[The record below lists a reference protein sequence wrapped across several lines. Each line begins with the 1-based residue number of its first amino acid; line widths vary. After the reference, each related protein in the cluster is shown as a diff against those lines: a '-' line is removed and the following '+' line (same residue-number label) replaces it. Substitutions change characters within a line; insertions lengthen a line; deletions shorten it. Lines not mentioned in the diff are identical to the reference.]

1 MNRAVF
7 TCACVTLAAGLLTL
21 GGPLP
26 AQPPAG
32 KKPADGP
39 SIDELVAGLAHP
51 AFAVRERAHK
61 ELWKRGAAAVPA
73 LEKAARDEDPEVAK
87 RARDLLDKF
96 GWGILPDTPADVV
109 ALIRKFQGAQP
120 NDRKAALTEL
130 LRKGKS
136 GVAAV
141 RAILLRDIP
150 ADTRKALVE
159 HLTAQ
164 LRREV
169 PLLLFDRK
177 LDDAAALLALHALD
191 GTAEGVA
198 DYAAFHTLRG
208 TLPAAI
214 ADAEAAVK
222 TGRNPTAAKLVLA
235 HLYRAHG
242 DWEKA
247 RAAVADFPR
256 QPNGSSLV
264 EMLLEEEGNWAGLAD
279 AGVPL
284 PANLPDALDLTLQ
297 RLAGRKQAFDE
308 SLKRVLGSVSDVNDR
323 ETLREAT
330 YALLLNHRAAEATEL
345 LAEKRQN
352 LGLLAEMLISQLRYR
367 QALDLEPAKLDGGSS
382 AMERTEFDMRRA
394 RVLATLGKR
403 DAAVQLFGQVAASFR
418 GPTDRLG
425 NNDLRDREM
434 RTLLRTELRVG
445 LKDLAG
451 EHAALFVTADAQRP
465 QRDTGA
471 SSENFFEVLFTTD
484 AAAAEELFWALRDA
498 KIPSDSAGATMKR
511 VRELL
516 TGTAAHEA
524 VDEAI
529 KALGV
534 EVAPRPPVVPEP
546 GLDELPALPAEAR
559 AAQKKANRLLARAT
573 VCRMAKRYDEADA
586 AYLAAAEL
594 AVEGP
599 GGLRAWAFGVSDA
612 ARAWVELGEYLIDRG
627 RFADAAAKLET
638 GWKRFPDQPLLLF
651 LSGQALVKAGNADE
665 GRRRI
670 ELSHWVGLGNERAR
684 GRFLDELVR
693 RAEAKTAKRE
703 TELVLRAC
711 WPRDFHFGNVMNQA
725 ARAALLA
732 KDFTTAER
740 CVQRSLFVLMRME
753 RVYFVDASAY
763 FSVPHDMLVFHARGL
778 LAAGKVDEAM
788 EQARACLKVTPGH
801 LDLVSGMVPELD
813 KLGRKKEADELF
825 GLAWLAYTKVLAEYP
840 ESPTARGSLATL
852 GANCRRELDKSLG
865 YAKEAVAADASSVSH
880 REALAEVH
888 FRRGERA
895 EALAVMTKL
904 ADENPRSR
912 FYKRQLARYRSGD
925 IRSPLPDTADE

>member
-1 MNRAVF
+1 VYRAAY
-7 TCACVTLAAGLLTL
+7 TCACVTLAAGLLAI
-21 GGPLP
+21 GGPITGQP
-26 AQPPAG
+26 AVE
-32 KKPADGP
+32 KKTSEP
-39 SIDELVAGLAHP
+39 SIDELIAGLAHP
-51 AFAVRERAHK
+51 AFAVRERAQR

-96 GWGILPDTPADVV
+96 GWGILPDTPGEVV
-109 ALIRKFQGAQP
+109 SLIRKFQGATP
-120 NDRKAALTEL
+120 EDRKAALTQL
-130 LRKGKS
+130 LRKGPP

-141 RAILLRDIP
+141 RAILLRDLP
-150 ADTRKALVE
+150 PETRKALVE

-169 PLLLFDRK
+169 PLLLYDKK
-177 LDDAAALLALHALD
+177 LDDAAALLALHTLD

-198 DYAAFHTLRG
+198 DYAAFQALRG

-214 ADAEAAVK
+214 AEAEAAVK
-222 TGRNPTAAKLVLA
+222 AGRHPTAAKLVLA

-242 DWEKA
+242 DWAKA
-247 RAAVADFPR
+247 RDAVAEFPR

-297 RLAGRKQAFDE
+297 RLAGRKPAFDE
-308 SLKRVLGSVSDVNDR
+308 SLKRVLNSVSDVTDR
-323 ETLREAT
+323 ELVREAA
-330 YALLLNHRAAEATEL
+330 YSLLLNHRAAEATEL
-345 LAEKRQN
+345 LTEKRQN
-352 LGLLAEMLISQLRYR
+352 LGLLAEMLIGQLRYKE
-367 QALDLEPAKLDGGSS
+367 ALDLQPAKAGGSS
-382 AMERTEFDMRRA
+382 LVEKTEFDVRRA
-394 RVLATLGKR
+394 RVLATLGQR
-403 DAAVQLFGQVAASFR
+403 EAAVQLFGQVAESFR
-418 GPTDRLG
+418 GPPDRMS
-425 NNDLRDREM
+425 NSEQREREI

-451 EHAALFVTADAQRP
+451 EHAAAFLTADVERLR
-465 QRDTGA
+465 RDTGA
-471 SSENFFEVLFTTD
+471 SSESLFEVLFTTD
-484 AAAAEELFWALRDA
+484 AVAAETLFGALRDS

-511 VRELL
+511 VRDLL
-516 TGTAAHEA
+516 GGTAPKAA
-524 VDEAI
+524 VDEAV
-529 KALGV
+529 KALGGD
-534 EVAPRPPVVPEP
+534 APPRPPATVDPP
-546 GLDELPALPAEAR
+546 LDDLPVMPAEAR
-559 AAQKKANRLLARAT
+559 ASQRKANRLLAAAT
-573 VCRMAKRYDEADA
+573 ILRMAKRYTEAEAD
-586 AYLAAAEL
+586 YVAAAEL

-612 ARAWVELGEYLIDRG
+612 ARPWVELGEFLIDRG
-627 RFADAAAKLET
+627 RLLDAAAKLEA

-651 LSGQALVKAGNADE
+651 LSGQAMVKAGHADE

-693 RAEAKTAKRE
+693 RAEANTAKRE

-725 ARAALLA
+725 ARASVLA
-732 KDFTTAER
+732 KDFATAER

-763 FSVPHDMLVFHARGL
+763 FSVPHDMLVFHARAL
-778 LAAGKVDEAM
+778 LGAGKIDEAM

-801 LDLVSGMVPELD
+801 LELISGMVPELD

-825 GLAWLAYTKVLAEYP
+825 GLAWSAYTKVLAEYP
-840 ESPTARGSLATL
+840 ESPTARGSLANL
-852 GANCRRELDKSLG
+852 GANCRRELDKSLV
-865 YAKEAVAADASSVSH
+865 YAKEAVAADPTSVPH

-904 ADENPRSR
+904 ADEQPRSR
-912 FYKRQLARYRSGD
+912 YYRRLLVRYRDGD
-925 IRSPLPDTADE
+925 VASPLPDTADE